1 MLVESTDVP
10 PGMTYRQAARK
21 AVAMCVSDFAAK
33 GVRPEAFMV
42 SVGLKRGVSAQ
53 QVAELGFGLADAER
67 EYGVHLVGGDTSE
80 AKELVIDCIMVGFA
94 KKLVPRSGAS
104 AGDVLVVTG
113 QFGRQ
118 PAGLKILAE
127 GASANRAFGA
137 NARRSVLLPRPRL
150 DVGLALAPFLTSSMD
165 SSDGLARSIH
175 TLARESEVGFEVSR
189 LPAAE
194 GVGAFARANGL
205 DAMKLVLEGG
215 EEYEIVGTV
224 KASALS
230 RAEEAVRIVGGR
242 LIVIGRATR
251 RKGVVQLRA
260 RGSRMAIR
268 DVGWTHLSS
277 R

>member
-1 MLVESTDVP
+1 M
-10 PGMTYRQAARK
+10 
-21 AVAMCVSDFAAK
+21 
-33 GVRPEAFMV
+33 
-42 SVGLKRGVSAQ
+42 
-53 QVAELGFGLADAER
+53 
-67 EYGVHLVGGDTSE
+67 
-80 AKELVIDCIMVGFA
+80 
-94 KKLVPRSGAS
+94 
-104 AGDVLVVTG
+104 VVTG